1 MKKVLLGAIVG
12 AIAFGA
18 AATAN
23 AGFNATDIRPY
34 VGVDYKYM
42 EGLADGELKDVVKD
56 NANLL
61 GLTAGVQFNDYI
73 GLEVSYAQ
81 SIKNLAKKTV
91 ETVDVGDGEVV
102 QQVDVGFTDIDIEH
116 FTAGVTGQYPLS
128 ENIYAKA
135 LIGASWQK
143 MDATVQATATDP
155 LTGETVTAS
164 ASASDSKNG
173 VFLGKVGLG
182 YQMNKNSVVEV
193 NYTRED
199 DLNGVGLQYKY
210 VF

>member
-91 ETVDVGDGEVV
+91 ETVDADGIL
-102 QQVDVGFTDIDIEH
+102 VDVGFTDIDVEH

-143 MDATVQATATDP
+143 MDASVQATATDP
-155 LTGETVTAS
+155 LTGETATAS